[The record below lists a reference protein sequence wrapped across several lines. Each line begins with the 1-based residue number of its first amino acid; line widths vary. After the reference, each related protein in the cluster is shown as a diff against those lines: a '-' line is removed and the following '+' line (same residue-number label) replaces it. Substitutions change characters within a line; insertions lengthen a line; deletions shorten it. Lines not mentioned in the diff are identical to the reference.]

1 MQFANR
7 NPQNHPTQGNSY
19 HPQTS
24 ICRATH
30 AWIYCVFSGSK
41 KAGSRF
47 AYTDRNLHRQNGVF
61 MAISLSLDQKEK
73 AKHGEQLFPL
83 QRYITNLSSTYPAVT
98 AHWHKEAEFTM
109 ITDGNCTY
117 QIQLCPYPVNAGDLI
132 FVPPLVLHSIHS
144 NTDPAMTSETFVF
157 HMNYLGMGNADI
169 CAVKYLTPLAMQKI
183 IPPYIIKKEHPVY
196 ADALT
201 IFHKISQLYHAKPI
215 GYELRI
221 KSLLLELIALLLPFC
236 QEDSAFSQ
244 LSNEH
249 TSKLKAVLEFIEQ
262 HYADPLSVAD
272 LASVCCFSEY
282 HFMRFFKKYMGE
294 SAMEYVRNVRLAK
307 AAELFE
313 QGAQSSLEVS
323 LSCGF
328 NNLSYFHREFKEK
341 YGMTPGAFQRKINV

>member
-1 MQFANR
+1 
-7 NPQNHPTQGNSY
+7 
-19 HPQTS
+19 
-24 ICRATH
+24 
-30 AWIYCVFSGSK
+30 
-41 KAGSRF
+41 
-47 AYTDRNLHRQNGVF
+47 

-196 ADALT
+196 ADALS

-221 KSLLLELIALLLPFC
+221 KSLL
-236 QEDSAFSQ
+236 
-244 LSNEH
+244 
-249 TSKLKAVLEFIEQ
+249 
-262 HYADPLSVAD
+262 
-272 LASVCCFSEY
+272 
-282 HFMRFFKKYMGE
+282 
-294 SAMEYVRNVRLAK
+294 
-307 AAELFE
+307 
-313 QGAQSSLEVS
+313 
-323 LSCGF
+323 
-328 NNLSYFHREFKEK
+328 
-341 YGMTPGAFQRKINV
+341 

>member
-1 MQFANR
+1 
-7 NPQNHPTQGNSY
+7 
-19 HPQTS
+19 
-24 ICRATH
+24 
-30 AWIYCVFSGSK
+30 
-41 KAGSRF
+41 
-47 AYTDRNLHRQNGVF
+47 
-61 MAISLSLDQKEK
+61 MAFNLSLDQKEK

-83 QRYITNLSSTYPAVT
+83 QRYVTNLSTTYPAVT
-98 AHWHKEAEFTM
+98 AHWHEEAEFTL
-109 ITDGNCTY
+109 ITDGSCTY
-117 QIQLCPYPVNAGDLI
+117 QIQLCAYSVNAGDLI

-144 NTDPAMTSETFVF
+144 NTNSAMKMTSETYVF

-183 IPPYIIKKEHPVY
+183 IPPYIIKKEHPIY
-196 ADALT
+196 ADALS
-201 IFHKISQLYHAKPI
+201 IFHEISQFYRDKPI

-221 KSLLLELIALLLPFC
+221 KSLLLELLALLLPFC

-249 TSKLKAVLEFIEQ
+249 TSKLKAVLEFIGQ
-262 HYADPLSVAD
+262 HYTDPLSVAD

-294 SAMEYVRNVRLAK
+294 SAMEYVRNVRLEK

-313 QGAQSSLEVS
+313 QGAESSLEVS

-341 YGMTPGAFQRKINV
+341 YGMTPGAFRQKIKV

>member
-1 MQFANR
+1 
-7 NPQNHPTQGNSY
+7 
-19 HPQTS
+19 
-24 ICRATH
+24 
-30 AWIYCVFSGSK
+30 
-41 KAGSRF
+41 
-47 AYTDRNLHRQNGVF
+47 
-61 MAISLSLDQKEK
+61 
-73 AKHGEQLFPL
+73 
-83 QRYITNLSSTYPAVT
+83 
-98 AHWHKEAEFTM
+98 M

-117 QIQLCPYPVNAGDLI
+117 QIQLCPLPCQCRRSYICASPGSSFHPFQYRSCNDFRDLC
-132 FVPPLVLHSIHS
+132 LSYELSWH
-144 NTDPAMTSETFVF
+144 
-157 HMNYLGMGNADI
+157 GNADI

-196 ADALT
+196 ADALS

-282 HFMRFFKKYMGE
+282 HFMRFFKNIWENLPWNMYGMSGWRKQQN
-294 SAMEYVRNVRLAK
+294 SSNRVHNPRLR
-307 AAELFE
+307 
-313 QGAQSSLEVS
+313 SHSP
-323 LSCGF
+323 CGF

-341 YGMTPGAFQRKINV
+341 YGMTPGAFSAEDQCLDDFLS

>member
-1 MQFANR
+1 
-7 NPQNHPTQGNSY
+7 
-19 HPQTS
+19 
-24 ICRATH
+24 
-30 AWIYCVFSGSK
+30 
-41 KAGSRF
+41 
-47 AYTDRNLHRQNGVF
+47 
-61 MAISLSLDQKEK
+61 
-73 AKHGEQLFPL
+73 
-83 QRYITNLSSTYPAVT
+83 
-98 AHWHKEAEFTM
+98 M

-144 NTDPAMTSETFVF
+144 NTDPAMTSETYVF

-183 IPPYIIKKEHPVY
+183 IPPYIIKKDHPVY
-196 ADALT
+196 ADALS

-341 YGMTPGAFQRKINV
+341 YGMTPGAFQRRINV

>member
-1 MQFANR
+1 
-7 NPQNHPTQGNSY
+7 
-19 HPQTS
+19 
-24 ICRATH
+24 
-30 AWIYCVFSGSK
+30 
-41 KAGSRF
+41 
-47 AYTDRNLHRQNGVF
+47 

-196 ADALT
+196 ADALS

-323 LSCGF
+323 LSYGF

-341 YGMTPGAFQRKINV
+341 YGMTPGTFQRKINV

>member
-1 MQFANR
+1 
-7 NPQNHPTQGNSY
+7 
-19 HPQTS
+19 
-24 ICRATH
+24 
-30 AWIYCVFSGSK
+30 
-41 KAGSRF
+41 
-47 AYTDRNLHRQNGVF
+47 

-117 QIQLCPYPVNAGDLI
+117 QIQLCPCPVNAGDLI

-196 ADALT
+196 ADALS

-313 QGAQSSLEVS
+313 QDAQSSLEVS

-341 YGMTPGAFQRKINV
+341 YGMTPGTFQRKINV

>member
-1 MQFANR
+1 
-7 NPQNHPTQGNSY
+7 
-19 HPQTS
+19 
-24 ICRATH
+24 
-30 AWIYCVFSGSK
+30 
-41 KAGSRF
+41 
-47 AYTDRNLHRQNGVF
+47 
-61 MAISLSLDQKEK
+61 MAVNLSLDQKEK

-109 ITDGNCTY
+109 VTDGNCTY

-196 ADALT
+196 ADALS
-201 IFHKISQLYHAKPI
+201 IFYKISQLYHAKPI

-313 QGAQSSLEVS
+313 QGAQSSLGVS

>member
-1 MQFANR
+1 
-7 NPQNHPTQGNSY
+7 
-19 HPQTS
+19 
-24 ICRATH
+24 
-30 AWIYCVFSGSK
+30 
-41 KAGSRF
+41 
-47 AYTDRNLHRQNGVF
+47 
-61 MAISLSLDQKEK
+61 
-73 AKHGEQLFPL
+73 
-83 QRYITNLSSTYPAVT
+83 
-98 AHWHKEAEFTM
+98 M

-144 NTDPAMTSETFVF
+144 NTDPAMASETFVF

-196 ADALT
+196 ADALS

-341 YGMTPGAFQRKINV
+341 YGMTPGTFQRKINV

>member
-1 MQFANR
+1 
-7 NPQNHPTQGNSY
+7 
-19 HPQTS
+19 
-24 ICRATH
+24 
-30 AWIYCVFSGSK
+30 
-41 KAGSRF
+41 
-47 AYTDRNLHRQNGVF
+47 

-117 QIQLCPYPVNAGDLI
+117 QIQLCPCPVNAGDLI

-196 ADALT
+196 ADALS

-307 AAELFE
+307 AAELIE

>member
-1 MQFANR
+1 
-7 NPQNHPTQGNSY
+7 
-19 HPQTS
+19 
-24 ICRATH
+24 
-30 AWIYCVFSGSK
+30 
-41 KAGSRF
+41 
-47 AYTDRNLHRQNGVF
+47 

-73 AKHGEQLFPL
+73 AKHDEQLFPL

-196 ADALT
+196 ADALS

-323 LSCGF
+323 LSVDLTICPIFTG
-328 NNLSYFHREFKEK
+328 NLKK
-341 YGMTPGAFQRKINV
+341 NMG

>member
-1 MQFANR
+1 MCLPGSSFHPFQYRSCDDFRDICLSYELSWHGKCGHLRSKISHTACDAK
-7 NPQNHPTQGNSY
+7 NHP
-19 HPQTS
+19 
-24 ICRATH
+24 A
-30 AWIYCVFSGSK
+30 
-41 KAGSRF
+41 
-47 AYTDRNLHRQNGVF
+47 
-61 MAISLSLDQKEK
+61 
-73 AKHGEQLFPL
+73 
-83 QRYITNLSSTYPAVT
+83 
-98 AHWHKEAEFTM
+98 
-109 ITDGNCTY
+109 
-117 QIQLCPYPVNAGDLI
+117 
-132 FVPPLVLHSIHS
+132 
-144 NTDPAMTSETFVF
+144 
-157 HMNYLGMGNADI
+157 
-169 CAVKYLTPLAMQKI
+169 
-183 IPPYIIKKEHPVY
+183 YIIKKEHPVY
-196 ADALT
+196 ADALS

-328 NNLSYFHREFKEK
+328 NNLS
-341 YGMTPGAFQRKINV
+341 

>member
-117 QIQLCPYPVNAGDLI
+117 QIQLCPCPVNAGDLI

-144 NTDPAMTSETFVF
+144 NTDPAMASETFVF

-196 ADALT
+196 ADALS

-249 TSKLKAVLEFIEQ
+249 TSK
-262 HYADPLSVAD
+262 
-272 LASVCCFSEY
+272 
-282 HFMRFFKKYMGE
+282 
-294 SAMEYVRNVRLAK
+294 
-307 AAELFE
+307 
-313 QGAQSSLEVS
+313 
-323 LSCGF
+323 
-328 NNLSYFHREFKEK
+328 
-341 YGMTPGAFQRKINV
+341 

>member
-1 MQFANR
+1 
-7 NPQNHPTQGNSY
+7 
-19 HPQTS
+19 
-24 ICRATH
+24 
-30 AWIYCVFSGSK
+30 
-41 KAGSRF
+41 
-47 AYTDRNLHRQNGVF
+47 
-61 MAISLSLDQKEK
+61 
-73 AKHGEQLFPL
+73 
-83 QRYITNLSSTYPAVT
+83 
-98 AHWHKEAEFTM
+98 
-109 ITDGNCTY
+109 
-117 QIQLCPYPVNAGDLI
+117 
-132 FVPPLVLHSIHS
+132 
-144 NTDPAMTSETFVF
+144 
-157 HMNYLGMGNADI
+157 MGNADI

-183 IPPYIIKKEHPVY
+183 IPPYIIKKDHPVY
-196 ADALT
+196 ADALS

-341 YGMTPGAFQRKINV
+341 YGMTPGAFRRKINV